1 LLDFLLVLLSNR
13 ETENHGLDL
22 KVVRFFTWYH
32 QYILLVL
39 FSNRETKENLAYQDQ
54 LDPEVSMV
62 FLVFLENTENL
73 DPLDFKDSEEKR
85 DWLD

>member
-1 LLDFLLVLLSNR
+1 MAVQPQ
-13 ETENHGLDL
+13 E
-22 KVVRFFTWYH
+22 K
-32 QYILLVL
+32 
-39 FSNRETKENLAYQDQ
+39 RETKENLAYQDQ